1 MDVLAEQPVTIDSRA
16 NLALDEALLR
26 AAPRAPLLRTWV
38 GSRCVVVGRGQP
50 MSREVDLAAC
60 ARDRIPVFRRSSS
73 GSAWF
78 HDPGTLHLTL
88 VRPGWRPDVARDLAD
103 VVASALTGLGLRPYR
118 DTRGVHLDGGLTCGI
133 SAQTTHAASLAH
145 ATLLVTTPA
154 ALVATYLYAATPDP
168 LRPGAEPPPA
178 RPLAAYLPALDLTAA
193 AAAIGDTVAA
203 RHGPLIHRP
212 PTPQERHWRDLLLA
226 ERYLRQAWHLGATTV
241 VRTGS
246 GIGRSGA
253 DATQQ
258 TLLNG
263 GGDVPAVTG
272 QHPTGGQPS
281 AARR

>member
-1 MDVLAEQPVTIDSRA
+1 MDVLAEQPVTIESRT

-26 AAPRAPLLRTWV
+26 AAPRAPVLRTWV

-60 ARDRIPVFRRSSS
+60 ARDRVPVYRRSSS
-73 GSAWF
+73 GSAWY

-103 VVASALTGLGLRPYR
+103 LVAAALSAVGLRPYR
-118 DTRGVHLDGGLTCGI
+118 DTRGVHVNGALACGI
-133 SAQTTHAASLAH
+133 ASQVTHAASLAH

-154 ALVATYLYAATPDP
+154 DRVTTYLSTPPPDP
-168 LRPGAEPPPA
+168 RHPTAGAPVRPPE
-178 RPLAAYLPALDLTAA
+178 RPLAAHLPAVDLAA
-193 AAAIGDTVAA
+193 AADAVIDAA
-203 RHGPLIHRP
+203 EGRHGPLVHRL

-226 ERYLRQAWHLGATTV
+226 ERYLLEAWHLGTTTPV

-246 GIGRSGA
+246 GT
-253 DATQQ
+253 DTTQQ
-258 TLLNG
+258 ALLDG
-263 GGDVPAVTG
+263 GGDVPAVAG
-272 QHPTGGQPS
+272 QHPAGGQPP